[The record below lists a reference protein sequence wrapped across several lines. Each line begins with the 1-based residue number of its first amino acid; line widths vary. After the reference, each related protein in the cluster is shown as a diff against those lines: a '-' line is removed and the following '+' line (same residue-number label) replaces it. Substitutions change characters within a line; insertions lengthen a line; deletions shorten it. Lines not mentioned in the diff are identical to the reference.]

1 MKISALAQIGISMG
15 ERPTV
20 NSDAD
25 LDSVEMLNSIIE

>member
-1 MKISALAQIGISMG
+1 MKISALAQLGISVG

-20 NSDAD
+20 NFEAD